1 METRNKNLQSY
12 RIVWQILDGRPD
24 TRFIVRTSEFKLAN
38 NSEWYISMKREQ
50 SHKNN
55 REQYTFSLCR
65 ASKSSTKVLS
75 CSFFL
80 LNSHK
85 CIKLT
90 NESAYESRPYTF
102 LKEDKT
108 VVCAF
113 DVATLFGYFESWLET
128 TTDQLKYCTHEQIS
142 NENGSQVYGI
152 SCTGNFVNLQFKS
165 ENRKLQI
172 HASGLNEDEILLI
185 EWIGNGRYKTEK
197 FEIGPGT
204 SHYSNMLFVGEK
216 LKVHCKLYPFQEMD
230 RDRISQ
236 FKKIIHDASLVSAK
250 IEENKRLNV
259 SSSKP
264 VLNASTDDKQL
275 IQTITKP
282 AAANPLNLTTVEPAS
297 VTQIS
302 SKPPAKLTTNQLI
315 QTTAPPIVEMPSKPQ
330 AANTSTAQNLL
341 SMAVQCFCDQ
351 KFSDITIQVENS
363 DHAIRANKF
372 VLASGSTVW
381 HQLLTNDDQLSLIN
395 VTNFESDIIES
406 LVAFIYTGS
415 VPNPPKRTDQLLI
428 AARTYGVYGLQIWCE
443 QQLIRTVTIDTAIGL
458 LVLGHRYN
466 AKELFESAV
475 TFVRQNL
482 AQLKQRDE
490 WKSVFFSYPELALE
504 LFNNMW

>member
-1 METRNKNLQSY
+1 MEPKNNNLQSY

-38 NSEWYISMKREQ
+38 NSEWYITMKREQ

-65 ASKSSTKVLS
+65 ASQSSTKVLS

-90 NESAYESRPYTF
+90 NESAFESHPYTF

-113 DVATLFGYFESWLET
+113 DVATLFGYSERWLET
-128 TTDQLKYCTHEQIS
+128 ITDQLKYCTYEQIS

-152 SCTGNFVNLQFKS
+152 SCSGSFVNLQFKS

-172 HASGLNEDEILLI
+172 HASGVNEDETLLI
-185 EWIGNGRYKTEK
+185 EWIGNERYKAEK
-197 FEIGPGT
+197 FEIGQGT
-204 SHYSNMLFVGEK
+204 SHYSNILFVGEK

-236 FKKIIHDASLVSAK
+236 FRKIIHDASLVSAK
-250 IEENKRLNV
+250 REENKRLNV
-259 SSSKP
+259 STSKP
-264 VLNASTDDKQL
+264 VLNASTDDKHL
-275 IQTITKP
+275 IQTIAKP
-282 AAANPLNLTTVEPAS
+282 AAAAPLNLPTAEPAS
-297 VTQIS
+297 ATEIAP
-302 SKPPAKLTTNQLI
+302 KPPAKPTTNQMT
-315 QTTAPPIVEMPSKPQ
+315 QATAPPIAELPSKPQ

-341 SMAVQCFCDQ
+341 SMAVQCYDDQ

-363 DHAIRANKF
+363 NHAIRANKF

-381 HQLLTNDDQLSLIN
+381 HQLLTNDSQLSIIS
-395 VTNFESDIIES
+395 VTDFESDIIEA

-415 VPNPPKRTDQLLI
+415 VPNPPERTDQLLI
-428 AARTYGVYGLQIWCE
+428 AARTYGVNGLQIWCE
-443 QQLIRTVTIDTAIGL
+443 QQLIRTVTADTAIGL
-458 LVLGHRYN
+458 
-466 AKELFESAV
+466 
-475 TFVRQNL
+475 
-482 AQLKQRDE
+482 
-490 WKSVFFSYPELALE
+490 
-504 LFNNMW
+504 